1 MLLAVHIDFLQI
13 PLQILH
19 GRRLEPPQY
28 FGFLPRWSESYIW
41 LFYWV
46 ASKSRI
52 SRNVQFGRS
61 HCLHRA
67 GPKKKSSPGHPQH
80 FSMNHHQHIKAEH
93 SISIRCL
100 FSAAFAQFFG
110 KSNPDSGAA
119 IAIGKQS
126 RRSFKLPTWK
136 YPWSILLRIIPVYSF
151 LARVQHLAQSSLF
164 IRGDGQII
172 DQFHPHPH
180 LRIRAMEIFCSRI
193 RCQHLNKQ
201 HRGSRILTARWLPF
215 FRSLVAFLLV
225 DHVGDGQKLGVGEV
239 VGECLSLLGRPFSS
253 ARL

>member
-1 MLLAVHIDFLQI
+1 ML
-13 PLQILH
+13 
-19 GRRLEPPQY
+19 
-28 FGFLPRWSESYIW
+28 
-41 LFYWV
+41 YWTV
-46 ASKSRI
+46 SRPRI
-52 SRNVQFGRS
+52 SCNVQFGRR
-61 HCLHRA
+61 HCLHRT
-67 GPKKKSSPGHPQH
+67 GLKEKSTPGHPQH
-80 FSMNHHQHIKAEH
+80 FSMDHHQHLKAEH